1 MTAVDSIARQLA
13 HAAWANA
20 TLIDALDALRDP
32 PPKALR
38 WIAHVLGAE
47 EVWLERIAQSERSV
61 RVWPDLTLD
70 ECRRL
75 ASSTASRWQAL
86 LRVLTPE
93 RLSERTTYRNSKGE
107 LWDSTIHDIMIH
119 VVIHGAHHRGQI
131 VADMRASG
139 AEPPYLD
146 YIHAARH
153 GLIA

>member
-20 TLIDALDALRDP
+20 TLIDALAVLPDP

-38 WIAHVLGAE
+38 WMAHILAAE
-47 EVWLERIAQSERSV
+47 EVWLERIAQSGRSV
-61 RVWPDLTLD
+61 RIWPDLTLD

-75 ASSTASRWQAL
+75 ASSTASRWQEL
-86 LRVLTPE
+86 LRILTPE
-93 RLSERTTYRNSKGE
+93 RLAERTIYRNSKGE
-107 LWDSTIHDIMIH
+107 PWENAIHDILLH

-131 VADMRASG
+131 VAEIRATG

-146 YIHAARH
+146 YIHAVRQGH
-153 GLIA
+153 IT